1 MSTAEDLM
9 DDARSEAA
17 YQEIEREYDDAA
29 AAVAR
34 GICRRRH
41 QPFSKTAVSDDGRFY
56 REEWTPHT
64 PGACSLASDIVRSLT
79 LAKHPPQRHMTNP
92 PIVSMQQMA
101 AFTQRVAERYG

>member
-29 AAVAR
+29 STAAR
-34 GICRRRH
+34 GICKRRH
-41 QPFSKTAVSDDGRFY
+41 SPTFHMAVQDY
-56 REEWTPHT
+56 WTPHS
-64 PGACSLASDIVRSLT
+64 PGSCAATQRIVEL
-79 LAKHPPQRHMTNP
+79 LWAAKRPRRPHMANP

-101 AFTQRVAERYG
+101 AFSQRVAERFG

>member
-29 AAVAR
+29 NTAAR

-41 QPFSKTAVSDDGRFY
+41 PTMMFAEQVSYAHRPGYCQLAHDI
-56 REEWTPHT
+56 EEALWAAKRP
-64 PGACSLASDIVRSLT
+64 PRSF
-79 LAKHPPQRHMTNP
+79 MTNP
-92 PIVSMQQMA
+92 RIVSMQQMA
-101 AFTQRVAERYG
+101 AFTQRVAERFG